1 MDLGKTADGTSQAYL
16 TFKLN
21 NTTAEDV
28 SMLKD
33 RKHLQKLEISK
44 NMICD
49 LRHLSGMENLV
60 YINVSGMHLKQRPQS
75 QTTLSFAAARRR
87 PLTAC

>member
-1 MDLGKTADGTSQAYL
+1 MDLGKTADGVSQAYL

-28 SMLKD
+28 SILKN
-33 RKHLQKLEISK
+33 RRHLQKLEISK
-44 NMICD
+44 NRICD

-60 YINVSGMHLKQRPQS
+60 YLNVSGTQ
-75 QTTLSFAAARRR
+75 
-87 PLTAC
+87 LTNNAESNFPWC

>member
-1 MDLGKTADGTSQAYL
+1 MDLGKTADGVSQAYL

-28 SMLKD
+28 SILKNC
-33 RKHLQKLEISK
+33 RHLQKLEIGK
-44 NMICD
+44 NRICD

-60 YINVSGMHLKQRPQS
+60 YLNVSGMQ
-75 QTTLSFAAARRR
+75 
-87 PLTAC
+87 LTNNAE